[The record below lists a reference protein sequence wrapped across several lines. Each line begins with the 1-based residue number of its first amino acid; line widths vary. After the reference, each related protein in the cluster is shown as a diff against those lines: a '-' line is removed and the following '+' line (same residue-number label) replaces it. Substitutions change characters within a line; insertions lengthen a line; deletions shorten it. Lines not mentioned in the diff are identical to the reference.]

1 MGDQSNMRKL
11 LLIGLNAFGLAAC
24 VWVLVTLALARV
36 LDGTTLPEIVWVTLG
51 MLINHFG
58 SGLQT
63 ASNYDFGSSAGSS
76 AKNSLLADKKPPY
89 PNEEE

>member
-1 MGDQSNMRKL
+1 MNDQSNLRKL
-11 LLIGLNAFGLAAC
+11 LLIALNAFGLAAC
-24 VWVLVTLALARV
+24 VWAVVTLALVKAR
-36 LDGTTLPEIVWVTLG
+36 DGTTLPEIVWVTLG

-76 AKNSLLADKKPPY
+76 AKNRLLADKRP
-89 PNEEE
+89 EE